1 MQNQTQQATARAER
15 EASSAVMRSELDDSA
30 AHQEVHLEDIAV
42 SLTTP
47 MPPFYLESIRTTT
60 HAYEYAAGGLKTVS
74 RVSETPTAADAV
86 RTSCQ
91 QAIEVNENLML
102 LLRSIGSNEHY
113 ENLLNHNNQM
123 HDIIGLAANILSENE
138 NQIEGVGLEERDRIL
153 YEASN
158 VLSLSGQKARE
169 AIEFLEVN
177 LTQEAEEEPN
187 IDLQHSSSSSSSAAR
202 HSSPLA
208 SEVSSE
214 EHYSGDSFDAESVPE
229 EGDFAVAD
237 LNSGSNRNSE
247 VSSNEVPESNSV

>member
-1 MQNQTQQATARAER
+1 VQNQTQQATARAER

-60 HAYEYAAGGLKTVS
+60 HAYEYAAGGLKTAS
-74 RVSETPTAADAV
+74 RVSEPPPAADAV

-153 YEASN
+153 YEASMFSRYLDKKL
-158 VLSLSGQKARE
+158 VKPLS
-169 AIEFLEVN
+169 FLK
-177 LTQEAEEEPN
+177 
-187 IDLQHSSSSSSSAAR
+187 
-202 HSSPLA
+202 
-208 SEVSSE
+208 
-214 EHYSGDSFDAESVPE
+214 
-229 EGDFAVAD
+229 
-237 LNSGSNRNSE
+237 
-247 VSSNEVPESNSV
+247 